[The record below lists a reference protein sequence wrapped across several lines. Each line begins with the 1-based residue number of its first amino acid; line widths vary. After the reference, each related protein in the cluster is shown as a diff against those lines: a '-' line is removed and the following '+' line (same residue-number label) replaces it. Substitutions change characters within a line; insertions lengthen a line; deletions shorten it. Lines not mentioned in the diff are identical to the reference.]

1 MGLSTRPVAR
11 PSRRTTQ
18 SSPALPCVLYLLV
31 VQLQPCSSCP
41 PVCVC
46 SSSEVDCSGRDL
58 AALPILSSLPSTT
71 RTLLLLNNHLSSLP
85 VMAFANLSSLERLDL
100 SNNYL
105 DNLPAGLFA
114 ELATLSDLS
123 LRNNS
128 LTALDRHILQGLVG
142 LRRLDVS
149 LNGLAVVPLGLL
161 DKQQG
166 LTWLSLAS
174 NRLQALE
181 RAAFEPLMNL
191 QHLELGSNPWECDC
205 NLRDFKHWME
215 WLIYRESYTD
225 GGYVDAVECTLPKD
239 LRGRDIRTV
248 PVEMFNYC
256 LQLEDENGVGAGVMS
271 GGSPPC
277 ARATAAPSPESTVV
291 QTETEPPDCVKQR
304 YRPVSVRRAIGTVVI
319 AGVVCGIV
327 CIMMVAAAAYG
338 CIYAS
343 LMAKYQRELK
353 KRQPLMGDGEA
364 EADPEEKQISS
375 VA

>member
-1 MGLSTRPVAR
+1 TLHPVRSPPPTHRLSIKPRGGR
-11 PSRRTTQ
+11 G
-18 SSPALPCVLYLLV
+18 
-31 VQLQPCSSCP
+31 QLQSCAGCP
-41 PVCVC
+41 SACVC
-46 SSSEVDCSGRDL
+46 SSSEADCGGRGL
-58 AALPILSSLPSTT
+58 ATLSTLSSLPPATT
-71 RTLLLLNNHLSSLP
+71 TLLLPNNRLSSLP
-85 VMAFANLSSLERLDL
+85 TAAFTNLSSLQRLDL

-114 ELATLSDLS
+114 ELTNLSHLS

-128 LTALDRHILQGLVG
+128 LTALDRDLLQGLG
-142 LRRLDVS
+142 SLRRLDLS
-149 LNGLAVVPLGLL
+149 LNGLGAVPLGLL
-161 DKQQG
+161 EQQQG
-166 LTWLSLAS
+166 LTWLSLAG

-181 RAAFEPLMNL
+181 RAAFEPLVNL

-215 WLIYRESYTD
+215 WLIYR
-225 GGYVDAVECTLPKD
+225 GGYVDAMECTLPKD
-239 LRGRDIRTV
+239 LRGRDIRSV

-256 LQLEDENGVGAGVMS
+256 LQLEDENG
-271 GGSPPC
+271 
-277 ARATAAPSPESTVV
+277 TAVV
-291 QTETEPPDCVKQR
+291 RTETEVPDCVRQR

-353 KRQPLMGDGEA
+353 KRQPLMGDAEA